1 MQDFELQHVAI
12 HGHDVAFRT
21 AGSGPVLLLVH
32 GMASSSATWLPV
44 FPSLAASFT
53 VVAPDLLGHGGSAKP
68 RSDYS
73 LGAFASGLR
82 DLLVM
87 LGHDRVTPVGRSFG
101 GGVVMQ
107 FAYQFPEM
115 CERMVLVSSGGLG
128 NEVNVMLR
136 VLALPGTEYVLPF
149 AFKSWIHDTVASIAG
164 RLHHIGV
171 RPGPGLV
178 EEWDSYA
185 SLVEPAAR
193 SAFFHTLRSVVDPA
207 GQRVSATDRLYLTS
221 LLPTL
226 IMWGENDKIIPVSHA
241 HATHDAIPGS
251 RLEVFEDAGHYLQC
265 ERPQQFAEVLT
276 DFMRSTAPATLSP
289 DRWRALLLE
298 HAHPTSPPDQHNSA
312 TDIPAVNPAIG
323 AD

>member
-1 MQDFELQHVAI
+1 VTVQDFELQHVAI

-21 AGSGPVLLLVH
+21 DGSGPVLLLVH

-44 FPSLAASFT
+44 LPALAENFT
-53 VVAPDLLGHGGSAKP
+53 VVAPDLLGHGESAKP

-73 LGAFASGLR
+73 LGAHASGLR

-107 FAYQFPEM
+107 FAYQFPDW

-128 NEVNVMLR
+128 DEVNAMLR
-136 VLALPGTEYVLPF
+136 ILALPGAEYLLPP
-149 AFKSWIHDTVASIAG
+149 AFTMWVHDTVGSITSG
-164 RLHHIGV
+164 LRHVGV
-171 RPGPGLV
+171 RPGPGLT
-178 EEWDSYA
+178 EAWDSYA
-185 SLVEPAAR
+185 SLVDPAAR
-193 SAFFHTLRSVVDPA
+193 SAFFNTLRSVVDPA

-226 IMWGENDKIIPVSHA
+226 IMWGEKDRIIPVSHA

-251 RLEVFEDAGHYLQC
+251 RLEVFEGAGHYLQC
-265 ERPQQFAEVLT
+265 ERPERFAEVLT
-276 DFMRSTAPATLSP
+276 GFMHSTSPATISR
-289 DRWRALLLE
+289 DRWKALLRE
-298 HAHPTSPPDQHNSA
+298 HGHPTSDPQGHPARPDRELL
-312 TDIPAVNPAIG
+312 PEPLR
-323 AD
+323 

>member
-1 MQDFELQHVAI
+1 MQDFELQHVGI
-12 HGHDVAFRT
+12 HGHNVAFRT
-21 AGSGPVLLLVH
+21 GGSGPVLLLVH

-44 FPSLAASFT
+44 LPALAEHFT
-53 VVAPDLLGHGGSAKP
+53 VVAPDLLGHGESAKP

-87 LGHDRVTPVGRSFG
+87 LGHDRVSPVGRSFG

-107 FAYQFPEM
+107 FAYQFPER

-136 VLALPGTEYVLPF
+136 ILTLPGAEYVLPP
-149 AFKSWIHDTVASIAG
+149 AFTMQVHDTVASITRG
-164 RLHHIGV
+164 LRHLGF
-171 RPGPGLV
+171 RPGPGFA

-185 SLVEPAAR
+185 SLVDPAAR

-241 HATHDAIPGS
+241 HATHNAIPGS
-251 RLEVFEDAGHYLQC
+251 RLEVFEGAGHYPQC
-265 ERPQQFAEVLT
+265 EQPQQFAEVLT
-276 DFMRSTAPATLSP
+276 GFMHSTAPGTLSP
-289 DRWRALLLE
+289 DQWRALLLE
-298 HAHPTSPPDQHNSA
+298 HDHPNSHPQVDHHNPA
-312 TDIPAVNPAIG
+312 TDIAETRTSR
-323 AD
+323 

>member
-1 MQDFELQHVAI
+1 VHDFGLQHETI
-12 HGHDVAFRT
+12 HDHDVAYRT

-44 FPSLAASFT
+44 LPALAEHFT
-53 VVAPDLLGHGGSAKP
+53 VIAPDLLGHGGSSKP

-107 FAYQFPEM
+107 FAYQFPER

-128 NEVNVMLR
+128 NEVNMTLR
-136 VLALPGTEYVLPF
+136 ILALPGTEYVVPF
-149 AFKSWIHDTVASIAG
+149 AFNTWIHDTVASITSG
-164 RLHHIGV
+164 LRHVGV
-171 RPGPGLV
+171 RAGPGFA
-178 EEWDSYA
+178 EDWDSYA
-185 SLVEPAAR
+185 SLIDPAAR
-193 SAFFHTLRSVVDPA
+193 TAFFHTLRSVVDPV
-207 GQRVSATDRLYLTS
+207 GQRVAATDRLYLTS
-221 LLPTL
+221 LLHTM

-251 RLEVFEDAGHYLQC
+251 RLEIFKGAGHYPQC
-265 ERPQQFAEVLT
+265 EQPEKFAAVLT
-276 DFMRSTAPATLSP
+276 HFMHTTAPATLSP
-289 DRWRALLLE
+289 EKWKALLLE
-298 HAHPTSPPDQHNSA
+298 HGHSTSHPQVDRQR
-312 TDIPAVNPAIG
+312 PAAVDP
-323 AD
+323 